1 MIREYDNL
9 TPTEINKINYLYK
22 TANVKDETVK
32 QRQFN
37 IDKLQ
42 EFKKVIH
49 KTKKN
54 KKKIYYLKKNNL
66 SQNNIKSD
74 PYKFK
79 LIPKNI
85 KDIMCNLLYEH
96 DTSLQVVSFRTRIQL
111 HKYENFLYKK
121 FYPLDNYELHKFLSY
136 FNYNLN

>member
-54 KKKIYYLKKNNL
+54 KKKIY
-66 SQNNIKSD
+66 
-74 PYKFK
+74 
-79 LIPKNI
+79 
-85 KDIMCNLLYEH
+85 
-96 DTSLQVVSFRTRIQL
+96 
-111 HKYENFLYKK
+111 
-121 FYPLDNYELHKFLSY
+121 
-136 FNYNLN
+136 

>member
-22 TANVKDETVK
+22 ATNVKDETVK

-54 KKKIYYLKKNNL
+54 KKKFI
-66 SQNNIKSD
+66 I
-74 PYKFK
+74 
-79 LIPKNI
+79 
-85 KDIMCNLLYEH
+85 
-96 DTSLQVVSFRTRIQL
+96 
-111 HKYENFLYKK
+111 
-121 FYPLDNYELHKFLSY
+121 
-136 FNYNLN
+136 